1 LIGRARTVYA
11 ESIFAMLDAGSV
23 LAGLEGPAPLLL
35 VVGPRLGGGWAELGG
50 GKIRDENRVNES
62 KSSTP

>member
-11 ESIFAMLDAGSV
+11 ESTFAVLDPGSV
-23 LAGLEGPAPLLL
+23 LAGLDGPAPLPL
-35 VVGPRLGGGWAELGG
+35 VLGPWLDGGWAELGE

-62 KSSTP
+62 KSSSP